1 MKQLLFINLFLAVL
15 LASCSTPSF
24 KADQIALIPKPDS
37 FTLHEQ
43 SFRISAN
50 TAIFTDND
58 NQLKAANY
66 LVGLLDKAAGFKLST
81 QQGEGSKGIVF
92 QTVEGM
98 EPEAYRLEVT
108 PSQILV
114 QATGEA
120 GFFYAVQS
128 IRQLL
133 PNQIESKEVVK
144 AEWLVPCVVIE
155 DNPRFEWRGM
165 HMDFSRHF
173 FTMDEVKEFLDYMA
187 LYKLNTYHMHLTDDQ
202 GWRIEIK
209 KYPLLTEKGAWRFEN
224 DHDKTAIELAKTD
237 ETFKM
242 DEHNYRDIDG
252 ERKYGGF
259 FTQEQIKEIIKYA
272 DERCITVMP
281 EIDMPGHF
289 KSAID
294 NYPDLS
300 CTGEAG
306 WGSIFSTPACLG
318 KETTYEFMEN
328 ILAEVA
334 DLFPNQ
340 YIHIGGDEVNTKS
353 WEECPRCQAEMKK
366 QGVKTEHELQSHF
379 NRRIEVFLHS
389 KGKRLMGWDE
399 IAEGGLT
406 ADASIMWW
414 RNWAPTMRN
423 VAADNG
429 SDMVIT
435 PDFEYYFDFTYEATP
450 LQKTYDYEPI
460 PEDFTPEQAKHI
472 LGVQANIWT
481 EWIPNFKRLQY
492 QTFPRMLALAETGW
506 TDKEAKNYDDFS
518 QRLLHHYD
526 RMDVMGIHYYIPA
539 IEGLNKK
546 IAFIDSAMVT
556 LDVPLEGVEIYYTLD
571 GSQPTKNDL
580 LYTAPFSISKNA
592 KIKARPFRG
601 NVGGEMAQAEV
612 EKQEFREAVDVT
624 PQNKGLQ
631 RWFVEDKFKVV
642 EDVKLPPSP
651 KWTHVD
657 KADMGEHAALSLY
670 SMVFKG
676 FFKAEKEGM
685 YEFAVTSD
693 DGSLLYFGD
702 KLIVDNGGNHASLKR
717 SGMVALKKGWH
728 PFSIIFHQAG
738 GGGELNVTYAAPGE
752 PFNQLDGSVCAY

>member
-1 MKQLLFINLFLAVL
+1 MKHLLFINLFVALL
-15 LASCSTPSF
+15 LASCATPSF
-24 KADQIALIPKPDS
+24 EADQVALIPKPDS

-43 SFRISAN
+43 SFRISAS
-50 TAIFTDND
+50 TPLFTDNEK
-58 NQLKAANY
+58 QRKATDY
-66 LVGLLDKAAGFKLST
+66 LNFLLDRAAGFELAV
-81 QQGEGSKGIVF
+81 QQGEGSKGVVF
-92 QTVEGM
+92 QTVDGM
-98 EPEAYRLEVT
+98 APEAYRLEVN

-114 QATGEA
+114 QASGEA
-120 GFFYAVQS
+120 GFFYGVQS

-133 PNQIESKEVVK
+133 PIQIESKQVLQ
-144 AEWLVPCVVIE
+144 AEWLVPSVVIE
-155 DNPRFEWRGM
+155 DQPRFEWRGM

-173 FTMDEVKEFLDYMA
+173 FTLDEVKEFLDYMA
-187 LYKLNTYHMHLTDDQ
+187 LYKLNTFHMHLTDDQ

-209 KYPLLTEKGAWRFEN
+209 KYPLLTEKGAWRKEN
-224 DHDKTAIELAKTD
+224 DHDKTANRLAKTD

-242 DEHNYRDIDG
+242 DQRHYRNIDG

-294 NYPDLS
+294 NYPYLS

-306 WGSIFSTPACLG
+306 WGEVFSTPACVG

-334 DLFPNQ
+334 ELFPYE

-353 WEECPRCQAEMKK
+353 WEDCPRCQREMRK
-366 QGVKTEHELQSHF
+366 QGLKTEHELQTHF
-379 NRRIEVFLHS
+379 NHRIEAFLHS

-406 ADASIMWW
+406 PDASIMWW
-414 RNWAPTMRN
+414 RNWAPTMLN

-429 SDMVIT
+429 SDIVIT

-450 LQKTYDYEPI
+450 VQKTYDYEPI

-481 EWIPNFKRLQY
+481 EWIPNFTRLQY
-492 QTFPRMLALAETGW
+492 QTFPRLQALAETGW
-506 TDKEAKNYDDFS
+506 SEKEAKDFEDFT
-518 QRLLHHYD
+518 QRLLPHYD

-539 IEGLNKK
+539 VEGLNKK

-556 LDVPLEGVEIYYTLD
+556 LEVPLQGVEIRYTLD
-571 GSQPTKNDL
+571 GSQPTKEDF
-580 LYTAPFSISKNA
+580 LYTGPFAISKNA
-592 KIKARPFRG
+592 TIKARGFRG
-601 NVGGEMAQAEV
+601 KITGEVSEAEV
-612 EKQEFREAVDVT
+612 EKQSFREAVNVD

-631 RWFVEDKFKVV
+631 RWFVENKFKVV
-642 EDVKLPPSP
+642 EEVKLPPSP

-657 KADMGEHAALSLY
+657 KPDMGEHAALSLY

-676 FFKAEKEGM
+676 YFKAEKDGM

-702 KLIVDNGGNHASLKR
+702 KLIVDNGGNHAALKR

-728 PFSIIFHQAG
+728 PITLFFHQAG

-752 PFNQLDGSVCAY
+752 AFKELDGSAVGY